1 MGGDAFDVLLRRFGV
16 RMECFASPFN
26 CRYARYCSAFADT
39 DSPFGSLGSF
49 FEFRPTEGAF
59 EANPPF
65 VRDVILK
72 MALHMEDLLKESSEA
87 LTFVVIIP
95 SWEDAPGWV
104 RLRESKFQ
112 TRHLRLDQK
121 DHVYCEGKQHLRRN
135 RHRLASFHTSVF
147 FLQTAEAARLSPVS
161 QEACDELA
169 RAFAPKEEA
178 GGDDEN
184 SEHGGNRAEKASVKA
199 TTTTAEGAL
208 RRRASLAVDGPPTE
222 AEQTA
227 SLSAAVAG
235 DAVDVRHEQTD
246 TLPEDGGAYVGRK
259 GKRRRHGVGG
269 GRGEDRSMK
278 GRTSWGLGKDGVR
291 RRRSSAGGGDMVA
304 VGSGDKFRG
313 IREGSEARS
322 NSQRKTK
329 SKAQRATLG
338 RDGGGETIVG

>member
-1 MGGDAFDVLLRRFGV
+1 M
-16 RMECFASPFN
+16 
-26 CRYARYCSAFADT
+26 
-39 DSPFGSLGSF
+39 
-49 FEFRPTEGAF
+49 
-59 EANPPF
+59 
-65 VRDVILK
+65 
-72 MALHMEDLLKESSEA
+72 
-87 LTFVVIIP
+87 
-95 SWEDAPGWV
+95 
-104 RLRESKFQ
+104 
-112 TRHLRLDQK
+112 
-121 DHVYCEGKQHLRRN
+121 
-135 RHRLASFHTSVF
+135 
-147 FLQTAEAARLSPVS
+147 S

-199 TTTTAEGAL
+199 TTTTGEGAL
-208 RRRASLAVDGPPTE
+208 RRRASLAVDEPPTK

-227 SLSAAVAG
+227 SSLSAAVAG

-304 VGSGDKFRG
+304 VGNGDKFRG

-322 NSQRKTK
+322 NPHGKTK